1 MDAYETRDNKRPTS
15 PMRNLILPA
24 LLIASLASCQSAYY
38 AAMEKAGVHKREILV
53 DRMAA
58 AREDQVE
65 AKEQI
70 QTTYEAFQ
78 ELTGFDGVGLEAIY
92 EKLKSEYEDAK
103 DEASDVSSRIDSV
116 ESVAG
121 AMFDEWED
129 EINEITNADLRSK
142 SLGLRKTAM
151 KRYDNVLN
159 AMHAAESK
167 MAPVLESFNNHVL
180 FLKHNLNA
188 EAISSLKGTS
198 MDIESDV
205 AELIQSMQLSIDE
218 ADTFLQQMKPGV

>member
-1 MDAYETRDNKRPTS
+1 
-15 PMRNLILPA
+15 MRKFILPA
-24 LLIASLASCQSAYY
+24 LLIVGFASCQSAYY
-38 AAMEKAGVHKREILV
+38 AAMEKVGVHKREILV
-53 DRMAA
+53 DRMEA

-78 ELTGFDGVGLEAIY
+78 ELTGFDGNGLEAIY
-92 EKLKSEYEDAK
+92 EKLKSEYEDAES
-103 DEASDVSSRIDSV
+103 EAGDVSNRIESV

-129 EINEITNADLRSK
+129 EINEITNSDLRSK
-142 SLGLRKTAM
+142 SMGLRKNAM
-151 KRYDNVLN
+151 KRYDNVLK
-159 AMHAAESK
+159 AMHAAEAK

-188 EAISSLKGTS
+188 EAISSLKGTAVE
-198 MDIESDV
+198 IEGDV
-205 AELIQSMQLSIDE
+205 AELIRSMQLSIDE
-218 ADTFLQQMKPGV
+218 ADNFLKEMKPAE

>member
-1 MDAYETRDNKRPTS
+1 
-15 PMRNLILPA
+15 MRKLIFPA
-24 LLIASLASCQSAYY
+24 LLIVGFASCQSAYY
-38 AAMEKAGVHKREILV
+38 AAMEKVGVHKREILV
-53 DRMAA
+53 DRMEA

-78 ELTGFDGVGLEAIY
+78 ELTGFDGNGLEAIY
-92 EKLKSEYEDAK
+92 EKLKSEYEDAES
-103 DEASDVSSRIDSV
+103 EAGDVSSRIDSV

-129 EINEITNADLRSK
+129 EINEITDSGLRSK
-142 SLGLRKTAM
+142 SMGLRKNAM
-151 KRYDNVLN
+151 KRYDNVLK
-159 AMHAAESK
+159 AMHTAEAK

-188 EAISSLKGTS
+188 EAISSLKGTAVE
-198 MDIESDV
+198 IEGDV
-205 AELIQSMQLSIDE
+205 AELIRSMQLSIDE
-218 ADTFLQQMKPGV
+218 ADTFLKEMKPAE